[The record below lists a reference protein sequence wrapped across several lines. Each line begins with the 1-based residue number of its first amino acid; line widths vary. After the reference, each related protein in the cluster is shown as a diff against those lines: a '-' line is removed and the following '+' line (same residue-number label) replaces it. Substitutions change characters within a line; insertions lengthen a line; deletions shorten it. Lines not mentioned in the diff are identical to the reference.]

1 MNVLV
6 ISGSSRRGSLN
17 TRLAR
22 MVAELRPADAVDVV
36 TELTRLPFYD
46 ADTEAAGAPG
56 PVAELRTAV
65 QAADLLV
72 LITPEYNGSVPGLL
86 ANALDWLSRP
96 HRESVLY
103 GKPVLVLS
111 ASPSPSG
118 GARAATQLRAVLTRI
133 GALVL
138 DGGLSVPAAHIRLT
152 AEHIDPQLVADLT
165 RVLTDAL
172 DAPAQG
178 AA

>member
-6 ISGSSRRGSLN
+6 VSGSRRRGSLN

-22 MVAELRPADAVDVV
+22 LVATLRPADAVHVV
-36 TELTRLPFYD
+36 TDLTRLPFYD
-46 ADTEAAGAPG
+46 ADTEAAGVPG

-72 LITPEYNGSVPGLL
+72 LATPEYNGSVPGLL

-96 HRESVLY
+96 HRESVLQA
-103 GKPVLVLS
+103 KPVLVLS

-133 GALVL
+133 GATVHPA
-138 DGGLSVPAAHIRLT
+138 GLSVPAAHSRLAAGNT
-152 AEHIDPQLVADLT
+152 DSQLVADLT
-165 RVLTDAL
+165 GLLTDAL